1 MKTVFNKLATGALV
15 AAMAFTTLAPVTTLA
30 AENDCK
36 HDSIITVDTKEA
48 TCTEPGLYNE
58 VCEICGEVLQ
68 KDLVTEPSGH
78 NFTKAIIKDGKASE
92 VTCERCGVTEAF
104 TPTVDE
110 SECTHPEESEYC
122 YNYVE
127 TTCTK
132 DGYTGDVICNDCGKV
147 IIAGKAEKATGHDWT
162 EGDYVRPTCTEDGSV
177 EYTCENCGET
187 KTEVVKAAG
196 HIYGTY
202 YVTKKPTCTTAGEET
217 ARCENCMEEDTRTV
231 PATGHSWDAG
241 KVTLA
246 PTTTKEEVKTFTCT
260 ACGETKTESIDKI
273 KDDSNSNAGTTTGKK
288 DETKPATGT
297 TTKKENTKPAATK
310 AKVGTKLAAGG
321 NTYVVT
327 KVGSEVRFSKAKFGI
342 KSLSIPA
349 TIKVSGITYKVTSI
363 SANAVKN
370 NKKIKSATIGA
381 NVKSIAVKAF
391 NNCPNLK
398 KVTVKSTKLTK
409 KTASKK
415 SFNKVNKKMVVKV
428 PKKVKKTY
436 VKIFKGFTVK

>member
-196 HIYGTY
+196 H
-202 YVTKKPTCTTAGEET
+202 
-217 ARCENCMEEDTRTV
+217 
-231 PATGHSWDAG
+231 SWDAG

-246 PTTTKEEVKTFTCT
+246 PTTTKEGVKTFTCT